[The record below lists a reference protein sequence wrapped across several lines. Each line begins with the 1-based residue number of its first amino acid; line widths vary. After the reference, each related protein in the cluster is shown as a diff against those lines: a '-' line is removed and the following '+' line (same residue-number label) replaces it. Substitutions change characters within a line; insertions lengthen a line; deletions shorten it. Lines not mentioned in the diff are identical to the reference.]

1 MGIDPRR
8 QRLRPRGLGIDQ
20 PARAEDAD
28 EEFDPDHLAR
38 RAVDQRGLL
47 PREIDEELFAREMHL
62 AHRRFERPR
71 PAAVAV
77 TELAVT
83 IPGRMRVAMLQPEQA
98 ERDAGTFQLQVDG
111 APIGQRARA
120 GGDDAG
126 TGKEPRLQ
134 CGVVQVGGQGPP
146 QARRDRPLQ
155 VHRDRA
161 HPDAARPGNRPVAQ
175 PGFIFQTENVA

>member
-1 MGIDPRR
+1 MRVDPRR
-8 QRLRPRGLGIDQ
+8 QLLRPCGLGIDQ

-28 EEFDPDHLAR
+28 EEFDQDDLAR
-38 RAVDQRGLL
+38 CAINQRGLL
-47 PREIDEELFAREMHL
+47 AREIDEELFAREMHL
-62 AHRRFERPR
+62 AHRRFERSR

-77 TELAVT
+77 TKLAVA
-83 IPGRMRVAMLQPEQA
+83 IPGRIRVAMLQPEQA
-98 ERDAGTFQLQVDG
+98 QRDAGAFQLHVNS
-111 APIGQRARA
+111 APVGLRARA
-120 GGDDAG
+120 CGNDVW

-146 QARRDRPLQ
+146 QARRDRPLH

-161 HPDAARPGNRPVAQ
+161 HSDAARPGNRTVAQ